1 MSYRRGWV
9 ALLIFS
15 VVVINYMDRV
25 ALSVAAKP
33 IAAEFGLSPVAMGY
47 LFSSFLWTYVICLI
61 PIGLIVD
68 RIGSKTIMGA
78 GLALWSLATAL
89 TGLTWNLGSI
99 LGCRLCMGA
108 GEATSYPAGARV
120 IRDWIPEGE
129 RGQITTL
136 FNSGAVAGPAVGAVF
151 VAWLVSQFGWRP
163 AFICLGILG
172 LIWLAAWVV
181 WFGPPER
188 VSWLPAGERAKILAE
203 RHGRDIEDIDADTAQ
218 SSLFHI
224 LSIPT
229 IWGLVLSQ
237 ATIVYL
243 GYLFL
248 TWMPTYLQKTLH
260 LSVFDTGLFTSI
272 PYLGTLVL
280 GLLIARISDKLL
292 TPAAVRSG
300 GRRYYVV
307 SMMAF
312 GLLVLTASMITNT
325 ALLLVVITV
334 VVTAS
339 NTASAFNL
347 TMVNDLTENPRDA
360 PRVMSCVVFGGNACG
375 LIAPIVTGYV
385 VQVTGGFDW
394 AFRIASALLVVG
406 MVLSLT
412 LSRGRIPAQ
421 HVSPRPAMREAT
433 T

>member
-9 ALLIFS
+9 ALLIFT

-33 IAAEFGLSPVAMGY
+33 IAAEFGLTPVAMGY

-61 PIGLIVD
+61 PIGLVVD

-78 GLALWSLATAL
+78 GLALWSLATAF
-89 TGLTWNLGSI
+89 TGMTWSLSSI
-99 LGCRLCMGA
+99 LVSRLCMGA

-136 FNSGAVAGPAVGAVF
+136 FNSGAVAGPAIGAVL
-151 VAWLVSQFGWRP
+151 VAWLVSQFGWRA
-163 AFICLGILG
+163 AFVCLGAIG
-172 LIWLAAWVV
+172 IIWLVAWII
-181 WFGPPER
+181 WFGPPET
-188 VSWLPAGERAKILAE
+188 VSWLPAQERAKILEE
-203 RHGRDIEDIDADTAQ
+203 RHGRDLSDVNTDAAH
-218 SSLFHI
+218 SSLLHI
-224 LSIPT
+224 LSCRT

-237 ATIVYL
+237 ATIVYC

-248 TWMPTYLQKTLH
+248 TWMPTYLQNALH
-260 LSVFDTGLFTSI
+260 LSALDTGLFTSI
-272 PYLGTLVL
+272 PYIGTLIL

-292 TPAAVRSG
+292 TPRSVRSG
-300 GRRYYVV
+300 GRRFFVV
-307 SMMAF
+307 AMMVV
-312 GLLVLTASMITNT
+312 GLLMLTAASITN
-325 ALLLVVITV
+325 AWLLLAVITA

-360 PRVMSCVVFGGNACG
+360 PRVMSCVVFGGNSCG

-385 VQVTGGFDW
+385 VQATGGFDW

-406 MVLSLT
+406 MVISLT
-412 LSRGRIPAQ
+412 LSRGRITAQ
-421 HVSPRPAMREAT
+421 HGSAPRVAVAA
-433 T
+433 